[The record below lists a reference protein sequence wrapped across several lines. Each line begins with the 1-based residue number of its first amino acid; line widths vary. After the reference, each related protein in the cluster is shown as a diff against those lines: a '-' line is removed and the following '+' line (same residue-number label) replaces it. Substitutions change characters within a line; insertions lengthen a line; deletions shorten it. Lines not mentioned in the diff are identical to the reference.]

1 MKRVA
6 ANRSIVIVLSLVLA
20 LLVGRTI
27 AHAGETYRVH
37 RVVDGDT
44 ITLRAANNSADI
56 TVRLVGIDA
65 PEKSKAK
72 REPGQPYSQAA
83 TKHLAALVIN
93 KNVTMREYGRDRYSR
108 VLAVVL
114 LNGIDINLEMVKT
127 GLAEVYRGTPAPG
140 FDNEPYLK
148 AEREALAA
156 GRGMWVQ
163 GDKYVSPRQWR
174 KKQGN

>member
-1 MKRVA
+1 MKRVT
-6 ANRSIVIVLSLVLA
+6 ANRWIVIVLSLVLA
-20 LLVGRTI
+20 SLVGRIT

-65 PEKSKAK
+65 PETSKAK
-72 REPGQPYSQAA
+72 RELGQPYSQAA
-83 TKHLAALVIN
+83 TKHLAALVLN
-93 KNVTMREYGRDRYSR
+93 ENVTMREYGRDRYGR

-114 LNGIDINLEMVKT
+114 LNGTNINLEMVKV
-127 GLAEVYRGTPAPG
+127 GIAEVYRGTPAPG
-140 FDNEPYLK
+140 FDNEPYFK
-148 AEREALAA
+148 AEREAQAA